1 MLQRGELATRHK
13 IYCLTTYNCIINTC
27 IIFQHC
33 NTKLHL
39 RLFVL
44 QIKGKKTLGENI
56 ADNGGLKLV
65 YEVSWHMNKDG
76 SVFIDLFLALVKI
89 FHSTLSVSSMPTNDN
104 GSAAKTPRKILWSET
119 ICIRFIR
126 SLTIRSAPLLFSLV
140 YNNNDNNNNNNN
152 NNNDN
157 DNKW

>member
-1 MLQRGELATRHK
+1 MSQSGELATRLE

-27 IIFQHC
+27 IIFQRC

-44 QIKGKKTLGENI
+44 QIDGKQTLGENI
-56 ADNGGLKLV
+56 ADNGGLKLA

-76 SVFIDLFLALVKI
+76 RVFIDLFLALVKI
-89 FHSTLSVSSMPTNDN
+89 LDSTLSVSSIPTNDN
-104 GSAAKTPRKILWSET
+104 GSAAKTPRKILSSET

-126 SLTIRSAPLLFSLV
+126 SVTIRSTPLLFSLV

-152 NNNDN
+152 DN